1 MLHFKSFIN
10 KKSLLRRTNSISIWP
25 SLRKLKTRLF
35 YQISIRIIFWHQNQS
50 WKALIPFFCFYN
62 EYIFLQMKE
71 IYKMNILEEIIPILV
86 LKWYFKI
93 WICKVWEQGF
103 RSWFKGPQQRQWGIS
118 GRWRIWRKS
127 RWTDFWFRRDT
138 IVRNFIH
145 FQRRAFLLFEDYW
158 KRDFRWNSYGY
169 LESCSTAR
177 VMTF

>member
-1 MLHFKSFIN
+1 
-10 KKSLLRRTNSISIWP
+10 
-25 SLRKLKTRLF
+25 
-35 YQISIRIIFWHQNQS
+35 
-50 WKALIPFFCFYN
+50 
-62 EYIFLQMKE
+62 MKE

-145 FQRRAFLLFEDYW
+145 WCQRRASLLFEDYW

-169 LESCSTAR
+169 LESCSTCQGYDILSGTIWNPFAHEP
-177 VMTF
+177 FPSNNSIYCLCLLS